1 MHVSTRLISIGW
13 GTGGEDMDGG
23 QKHDRRQLLKIFTI
37 GGVATALVLPTRWT
51 KPLIKSV
58 IVPAHAQA
66 SPGGGGG
73 GDGGE
78 EPTTTPGPT
87 TTDGE
92 GDDGPGTPGPTT
104 TDDGEGDP
112 TTPGPTTLGPTTTPI
127 G

>member
-1 MHVSTRLISIGW
+1 
-13 GTGGEDMDGG
+13 MDGG

-51 KPLIKSV
+51 KPLVKSV

-66 SPGGGGG
+66 SPGGGGGGGGGG

-92 GDDGPGTPGPTT
+92 GDPGPTT
-104 TDDGEGDP
+104 PAP
-112 TTPGPTTLGPTTTPI
+112 TSTVD
-127 G
+127 